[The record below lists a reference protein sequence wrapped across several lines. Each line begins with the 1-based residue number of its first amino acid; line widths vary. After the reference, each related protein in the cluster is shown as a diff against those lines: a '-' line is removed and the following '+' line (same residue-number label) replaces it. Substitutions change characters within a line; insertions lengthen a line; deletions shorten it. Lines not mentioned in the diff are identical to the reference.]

1 MSSMTVYRIDPL
13 SDPRWA
19 SLVQK
24 HEGASA
30 FHTPGWLTALR
41 QTYNY
46 RPVVFT
52 TSPPGAELTNGVLF
66 CPVRSWITGN
76 RLVSLP
82 FSDHCSPLVDSSE
95 ELQQILDFLRQD
107 LARNKWRHIEIRPR
121 EMRSPAVDKFE
132 ADKSYYFHTLS
143 LSASLDELFRRFH
156 KDCIQ
161 RKVHRALREKLR
173 YEEGRSPSLL
183 DEFYHLLVI
192 TRQRQG
198 LPPQPKEWFRN
209 LIGCLA
215 DKITIR
221 VVSKEN
227 RPIASILT
235 LSHKQSV
242 IYKYGCSDPN
252 FNNLGGT
259 PLLFWNAITEA
270 KNNQFAELDLGRS
283 DRDNPGLATFKD
295 RLGAVRS
302 DLVYFRYPGP
312 RSQSTVRTWRS
323 NAAKYIVARMPNGLL
338 TATGKALYR
347 HVG

>member
-1 MSSMTVYRIDPL
+1 MTVYRIDPL

-24 HEGASA
+24 HEGSSA

-46 RPVVFT
+46 SPVVFT
-52 TSPPGAELTNGVLF
+52 TSRPGTELANGVLF
-66 CPVRSWITGN
+66 CSVRSWITGN
-76 RLVSLP
+76 RLISLP

-95 ELQQILDFLRQD
+95 ELQHILDSLRRD

-121 EMRSPAVDKFE
+121 EMRSPPVGNFE
-132 ADKSYYFHTLS
+132 VDKSYYFHTLS
-143 LSASLDELFRRFH
+143 LSGSLDLLFRRFH

-183 DEFYHLLVI
+183 DEFYHLLVT
-192 TRQRQG
+192 TRRRQG
-198 LPPQPKEWFRN
+198 LPPQPKEWFNN
-209 LIGCLA
+209 LIKCLA

-227 RPIASILT
+227 HPIASILT

-259 PLLFWNAITEA
+259 PLLFWNTITEA
-270 KNNQFAELDLGRS
+270 KNNQLAELDLGRS
-283 DRDNPGLATFKD
+283 DRDNPGLVTFKD

-302 DLVYFRYPGP
+302 DLVYFRYPGK
-312 RSQSTVRTWRS
+312 RRHSTSSAWQSNV
-323 NAAKYIVARMPNGLL
+323 AKYIVARMPNGFLA
-338 TATGKALYR
+338 ATGKMLYK

>member
-1 MSSMTVYRIDPL
+1 MISTTIYRIDPL

-24 HEGASA
+24 HEEASV
-30 FHTPGWLTALR
+30 FHTPGWLNALR

-52 TSPPGAELTNGVLF
+52 TSLPDTDLTNGVLF

-82 FSDHCSPLVDSSE
+82 FSDHCSPLVNNSE
-95 ELQQILDFLRQD
+95 ELQSILDFLRQD

-121 EMRSPAVDKFE
+121 EMRLPPVDNFE

-143 LSASLDELFRRFH
+143 LSPSLDELFRRLH

-183 DEFYHLLVI
+183 DEFYYLLI
-192 TRQRQG
+192 TTRRRQG
-198 LPPQPKEWFRN
+198 LPPQPKEWFSN
-209 LIGCLA
+209 LIESLGN
-215 DKITIR
+215 KVTIR

-227 RPIASILT
+227 QPIASILT
-235 LSHKQSV
+235 LSHKQSLV
-242 IYKYGCSDPN
+242 YKYGCSDPN
-252 FNNLGGT
+252 SNNLGGT
-259 PLLFWNAITEA
+259 PLLFWNTITEA

-283 DRDNPGLATFKD
+283 DRDNPGLVTFKD

-302 DLVYFRYPGP
+302 ELLYFRYPGQ
-312 RSQSTVRTWRS
+312 RSQSTSPTWRS
-323 NAAKYIVARMPNGLL
+323 NAAKYVVARMPNGLL

>member
-1 MSSMTVYRIDPL
+1 MTSITVFRIDPL

-24 HEGASA
+24 HERASV

-52 TSPPGAELTNGVLF
+52 TSPPGTELRNGVLF
-66 CPVRSWITGN
+66 CTVRSWITGN

-95 ELQQILDFLRQD
+95 ELQPILEFLRQD
-107 LARNKWRHIEIRPR
+107 RARNKWRHIEIRPR
-121 EMRSPAVDKFE
+121 EMLLPPVDNFE

-143 LSASLDELFRRFH
+143 LSPSLDELFHRFH

-173 YEEGRSPSLL
+173 YEEGRSASLL
-183 DEFYHLLVI
+183 DGFYHLLVI
-192 TRQRQG
+192 TRRRQG

-221 VVSKEN
+221 VVSKESH
-227 RPIASILT
+227 PIASILT
-235 LSHKQSV
+235 LSHKQSL

-259 PLLFWNAITEA
+259 PLLFWNPITEA
-270 KNNQFAELDLGRS
+270 KNNQFAELDLETIRS
-283 DRDNPGLATFKD
+283 GQPRAGHIQGP
-295 RLGAVRS
+295 VRS
-302 DLVYFRYPGP
+302 
-312 RSQSTVRTWRS
+312 RSIR
-323 NAAKYIVARMPNGLL
+323 
-338 TATGKALYR
+338 
-347 HVG
+347 VGVF